1 MQDHQHPHD
10 HEEGVCPHCGQP
22 LPGYAPV
29 VEYGQRRTSKAG
41 LAATIGFHLLLV
53 LAYLLAPE
61 DKDRAGKVRESELIV
76 MVPPLGKPKAEQAP
90 QRPRE
95 FRKELPRVEIPPLPD
110 AITLPPE
117 KPAEPQRE
125 TRQPPPETDMAA
137 MVEARRRARGAT
149 APAAPEGDNEKA
161 MRNINANI
169 ARASGAATEGNNT
182 GGVFDISNK
191 TFHSAQLK
199 FRGWNPNFKRRWLQQ
214 VTVEQGDA
222 PDLETAIVNKMIEII
237 RKEKPGDFEWESHR
251 LDRVVTMSARKEH
264 TAELQAFLFREM
276 FCPKSG
282 TSTDARCRAQNR

>member
-1 MQDHQHPHD
+1 
-10 HEEGVCPHCGQP
+10 
-22 LPGYAPV
+22 LPGYGPV
-29 VEYGQRRTSKAG
+29 AAYGERKTNPAG
-41 LAATIGFHLLLV
+41 VAATVAFHLLLV
-53 LAYLLAPE
+53 LAYLFRP
-61 DKDRAGKVRESELIV
+61 DDPDRARKAAESDLIV
-76 MVPPLGKPKAEQAP
+76 MVAPPGKPKAEQSP
-90 QRPRE
+90 QRPKE
-95 FRKELPRVEIPPLPD
+95 FKQELPRVDIPRLPD
-110 AITLPPE
+110 TITLPEE
-117 KPAEPQRE
+117 KPAETARE
-125 TRQPPPETDMAA
+125 TRQPPPDMDMAA
-137 MVEARRRARGAT
+137 MVEARRKARGAT

-169 ARASGAATEGNNT
+169 ARASGNAIEGNNT
-182 GGVFDISNK
+182 GGIFDITDK

-214 VTVEQGDA
+214 VTVEQGNA

-282 TSTDARCRAQNR
+282 PSTDARCRAQSR